1 MPHRFVVRVAGCL
14 EIYDRFK
21 DIPEEIEHVIEF
33 RPEVPPPPHTDA
45 QHEEIDSWN
54 SRLQELIRRERRA
67 SSDPS
72 R

>member
-1 MPHRFVVRVAGCL
+1 MPHRFVVRVAGRL
-14 EIYDRFK
+14 EIYDRFE

-54 SRLQELIRRERRA
+54 PRLQELMRRERRA

-72 R
+72 W